1 MNKIRQKSDGMIQS
15 EEVALPL
22 RWRARSMHVSKAER

>member
-15 EEVALPL
+15 EEALASSQY
-22 RWRARSMHVSKAER
+22 AREKSRTITAN

>member
-15 EEVALPL
+15 EEVALPQH
-22 RWRARSMHVSKAER
+22 WQAHSMHVKKAER